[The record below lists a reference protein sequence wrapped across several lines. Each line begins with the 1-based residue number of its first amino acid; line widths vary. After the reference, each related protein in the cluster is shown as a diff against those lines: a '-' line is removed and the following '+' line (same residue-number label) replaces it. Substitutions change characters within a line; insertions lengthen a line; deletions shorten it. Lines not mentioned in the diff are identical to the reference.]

1 MTGKL
6 KIMPLGGLG
15 EVGKNMTL
23 IEYGRNIIV
32 IDAGMMFP
40 ESDMLGVDYIIPDW
54 DYLRDKKDLCAPSSS
69 LTDIWTTSAPCL
81 TFCRSSRH
89 RYTLRA

>member
-6 KIMPLGGLG
+6 RVMPLGGLG
-15 EVGKNMTL
+15 EVGKNMMC
-23 IEYGRNIIV
+23 IEYGRNIII

-54 DYLRDKKDLCAPSSS
+54 EYLRDKKDRIRAVL
-69 LTDIWTTSAPCL
+69 IKKTSMGQV
-81 TFCRSSRH
+81 
-89 RYTLRA
+89 